1 MLGGWAVGEATR
13 WRDSRRRKGIAEL
26 LRPYRRW
33 FGGQPWSVLLTKGK
47 NPFAVGHVQA
57 TPTGSL
63 SRSHAVRPNQWPPL
77 GGQQIAAGGP
87 GAHIIWVI
95 AVCCSQQINGKLHPP
110 SGCEPPPAPA
120 GAVGAR
126 RDAPREPPLPEDLV
140 ALAASKM
147 KLDKAIAALR
157 RYSLLA
163 RDGDTVSLHRL
174 VQTVARDQM
183 PKETLAIWLE
193 VAINSIKIVFRLSL
207 LRFMCG
213 KREKSYFPT

>member
-1 MLGGWAVGEATR
+1 
-13 WRDSRRRKGIAEL
+13 
-26 LRPYRRW
+26 
-33 FGGQPWSVLLTKGK
+33 
-47 NPFAVGHVQA
+47 
-57 TPTGSL
+57 
-63 SRSHAVRPNQWPPL
+63 
-77 GGQQIAAGGP
+77 
-87 GAHIIWVI
+87 
-95 AVCCSQQINGKLHPP
+95 
-110 SGCEPPPAPA
+110 
-120 GAVGAR
+120 
-126 RDAPREPPLPEDLV
+126 
-140 ALAASKM
+140 M